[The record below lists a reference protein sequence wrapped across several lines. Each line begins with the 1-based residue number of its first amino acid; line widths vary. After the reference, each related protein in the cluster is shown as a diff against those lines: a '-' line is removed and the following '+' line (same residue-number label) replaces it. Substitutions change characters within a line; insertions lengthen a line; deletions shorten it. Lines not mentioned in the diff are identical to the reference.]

1 MTTSG
6 TFEGKRVFVY
16 ARVSTTR
23 QERNDLSLPDQIA
36 TADRWIDEQG
46 AERVRIFSE
55 AGSATTDERRAF
67 REMIALAE
75 SDEHPV
81 DVILL
86 HSLSRGFR
94 NALDF
99 MQYRERLRRK
109 KIRIVSITQNF
120 GDDPASDMAVA
131 MLAIFDE
138 YHSAENGKHVRRTMI
153 ANAVNGFWNGQTPPL
168 GFRTFVV
175 PQPRG
180 KDRKKLEHD
189 PDTVELVRWIFI
201 TYLNGDDDGP
211 VGIMKLAQLLSERG
225 ERLRGK
231 RFSVSNVHGIL
242 TNTAYIGCVLFNRR
256 DSRTGEAR
264 PEAEWVPI
272 PVPPVVSEDVFYAVR
287 KQMADRDPRMGEAA
301 VKTNTNLLTG
311 RTICG
316 CGDDGCGAGMSTA
329 TGKSGRYRYYACA
342 ARTKQG
348 VDACAG
354 RRMRMEALDTIVI
367 DAVAEHL
374 TNPVRLNALLQTWL
388 DRSQTA
394 ISEREADLKR
404 LRTRLTQ
411 LEGESARVIKLVRSG
426 ICSPDD
432 PQIATE
438 LASIRAQRTSIEADI
453 VVLERQLDAGDRRI
467 TPDIIAKF
475 GQLLDRKL
483 RGPDPKVRR
492 EYVHLLV
499 DKVEV
504 GDREIRIT
512 GRNAMLERAV
522 VASQAP
528 EAVVPKA
535 ERKWCTRLDSNQW
548 PLPSEDTDL
557 PDNGGFASVVR
568 A

>member
-1 MTTSG
+1 MTVVATA

-23 QERNDLSLPDQIA
+23 QEKNDLSLPDQIA
-36 TADRWIDEQG
+36 SADRWIEEQG
-46 AERVRIFSE
+46 AERVRVFSE

-67 REMIALAE
+67 REMIAMAE
-75 SDEHPV
+75 SDDHPV

-99 MQYRERLRRK
+99 MQYRERLRRRK
-109 KIRIVSITQNF
+109 VRIVSITQNF
-120 GDDPASDMAVA
+120 GDDPTSDMAVA

-153 ANAVNGFWNGQTPPL
+153 ANAAAGYWNGQTPPL
-168 GFRTFVV
+168 GFRTCVV

-189 PDTVELVRWIFI
+189 PDTVDLIRWIFD
-201 TYLNGDDDGP
+201 TYLNGDAQGP
-211 VGIMKLAQLLSERG
+211 VGITRLAQLLNDRG

-242 TNTAYIGCVLFNRR
+242 TNTAYIGYVLFNRR

-264 PEAEWVPI
+264 PETEWVAI
-272 PVPPVVSEDVFYAVR
+272 AVPPVVSEDVFYAAR

-311 RTICG
+311 RAICG
-316 CGDDGCGAGMSTA
+316 CGGDGCGAGMSTA

-342 ARTKQG
+342 ARSQQG
-348 VDACAG
+348 TDACPG
-354 RRMRMEALDTIVI
+354 RRVPMEKLDGIVVEALAD
-367 DAVAEHL
+367 HL
-374 TNPVRLNALLQTWL
+374 TEPARLNALLQTWL
-388 DRSQTA
+388 DRSATA
-394 ISEREADLKR
+394 VAEREADRKR
-404 LRTRLTQ
+404 MRARLTQ

-438 LASIRAQRTSIEADI
+438 LASIRAQRTSTEADI
-453 VVLERQLDAGDRRI
+453 AVLDRQLDAGDRRI
-467 TPDIIAKF
+467 TPSIITAF
-475 GQLLDRKL
+475 GDLLARKL
-483 RGPDPKVRR
+483 HGRDAKVRR

-499 DKVEV
+499 DRVEV

-512 GRNAMLERAV
+512 GRNAALERAI
-522 VASQAP
+522 VASQTP
-528 EAVVPKA
+528 GAVVPKA
-535 ERKWCTRLDSNQW
+535 ERKWRARLDSNQR
-548 PLPSEDTDL
+548 PQ
-557 PDNGGFASVVR
+557 A
-568 A
+568 

>member
-1 MTTSG
+1 MTTCG

-23 QERNDLSLPDQIA
+23 QEKNDLSLPDQIGS
-36 TADRWIDEQG
+36 ADRWIDEQG
-46 AERVRIFSE
+46 AERVRVFSE
-55 AGSATTDERRAF
+55 AGSATDDERRAF

-75 SDEHPV
+75 GDDRPV
-81 DVILL
+81 DVILV
-86 HSLSRGFR
+86 HSLSRLFR

-99 MQYRERLRRK
+99 MQYRERLRRRK
-109 KIRIVSITQNF
+109 VRIVSITQNF

-153 ANAVNGFWNGQTPPL
+153 ANAANGFWNGQTPPL
-168 GFRTFVV
+168 GFRTYVV

-189 PDTVELVRWIFI
+189 PDTVDLVRWIFD

-211 VGIMKLAQLLSERG
+211 VGITRLAQLLNERG

-231 RFSVSNVHGIL
+231 RFSISNVHGIL
-242 TNTAYIGCVLFNRR
+242 TNAAYTGYVLFNRR

-264 PEAEWVPI
+264 PESEWVPI

-311 RTICG
+311 RATCG
-316 CGDDGCGAGMSTA
+316 CGGDGCGAGMSTA
-329 TGKSGRYRYYACA
+329 TGKSGQYRYYACA

-348 VDACAG
+348 ADACTG
-354 RRMRMEALDTIVI
+354 RRMPMDTLDAIVV

-374 TNPVRLNALLQTWL
+374 TDPARLNALLQTWL

-394 ISEREADLKR
+394 VAEREADLKR

-432 PQIATE
+432 PQIADE
-438 LASIRAQRTSIEADI
+438 LASIRAQRTSTNADI
-453 VVLERQLDAGDRRI
+453 AVLERQLDAGDRRI
-467 TPDIIAKF
+467 TPMIIAEF
-475 GQLLDRKL
+475 GELIDRKL

-499 DKVEV
+499 DRVEV

-522 VASQAP
+522 VASQTLGAS
-528 EAVVPKA
+528 VPRA
-535 ERKWCTRLDSNQW
+535 ERKWRARQESNLW
-548 PLPSEDTDL
+548 PQD
-557 PDNGGFASVVR
+557 
-568 A
+568 